1 MSDLYSGRFVC
12 RRDDIGLYPRIFAG
26 VADVDLIVFVMTAT
40 AVRLEKL
47 AAGEKARFGD
57 RTAPGGDMHDVHVVF
72 CEWAS
77 QYDNPDFPERNR
89 ARHEAWIAEQTA
101 QVLRV
106 DGASIVEDM
115 AAQPL
120 HSVIR

>member
-1 MSDLYSGRFVC
+1 MC
-12 RRDDIGLYPRIFAG
+12 RRDDIGSYPHVFAG
-26 VADVDLIVFVMTAT
+26 VADVDLVVFVMTAT

-47 AAGEKARFGD
+47 TAREKARLGD
-57 RTAPGGDMHDVHVVF
+57 RIAPGGDMHDIHVVF
-72 CEWAS
+72 REWAS
-77 QYDNPDFPERNR
+77 QYDNPDFSGRNR

-101 QVLRV
+101 QVLCV

>member
-1 MSDLYSGRFVC
+1 MC
-12 RRDDIGLYPRIFAG
+12 RRDDIGSYPRIFAG

-47 AAGEKARFGD
+47 AAREKARFGD
-57 RTAPGGDMHDVHVVF
+57 RIAPGGDMHDIHVAF
-72 CEWAS
+72 REWAS
-77 QYDNPDFPERNR
+77 QYDNPDFSGRNR
-89 ARHEAWIAEQTA
+89 TRHEAWIAEQTA
-101 QVLRV
+101 QVLRI

-115 AAQPL
+115 AAQSF